1 MSIVKPFK
9 ALKHLAKHPHTIRY
23 PYQKHTDI
31 EGLDLPTERYRG
43 FHSNNIE
50 TCIGCM
56 LCAKVC
62 PANAITYVK
71 IENSGKKGLKWRPV
85 IDYGRCC
92 YCGFCT
98 DICPTK
104 SLILTPRYELVTEK
118 IEEFKFIP
126 TYQIRER
133 KDKSIS
139 MEEVLFK
146 PEDYIPP
153 EPKEEKEKT

>member
-23 PYQKHTDI
+23 PYQRHTDI
-31 EGLDLPTERYRG
+31 EGTPLPTERYRG

-50 TCIGCM
+50 TCIGCQ

-71 IENSGKKGLKWRPV
+71 IENAGKKGLKWRPV

-104 SLILTPRYELVTEK
+104 SLVLTPRYELISKKVEDYR
-118 IEEFKFIP
+118 FIP
-126 TYQIRER
+126 TLQVREH
-133 KDKSIS
+133 KEHHIS
-139 MEEVLFK
+139 LNEVLFS
-146 PEDYIPP
+146 PEQYRP
-153 EPKEEKEKT
+153 PKEAAKEK

>member
-9 ALKHLAKHPHTIRY
+9 ALKHLAKHPHTVRY
-23 PYQKHTDI
+23 PYQEHRDI
-31 EGLDLPTERYRG
+31 EGAPLPTERYRG

-104 SLILTPRYELVTEK
+104 SLILTPRYELVSK
-118 IEEFKFIP
+118 NIHEFKFIP
-126 TYQIRER
+126 TIQIREK
-133 KDKSIS
+133 KDKAIDIS
-139 MEEVLFK
+139 EVIFSPEEYK
-146 PEDYIPP
+146 P
-153 EPKEEKEKT
+153 PKDTAKEKE